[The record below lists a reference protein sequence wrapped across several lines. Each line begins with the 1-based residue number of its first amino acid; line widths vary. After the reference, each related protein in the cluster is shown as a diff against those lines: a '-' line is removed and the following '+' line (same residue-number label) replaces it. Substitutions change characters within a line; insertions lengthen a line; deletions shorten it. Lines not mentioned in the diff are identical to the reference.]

1 MNKNKNIN
9 IKPSKGISIVIK
21 NDFQPEIK
29 QKKKRK
35 YKKKVNTDILK
46 MPTVPSFIPQGD
58 SFIKPQYNMSSLN
71 RNVIFPGV
79 PQSLPQLPPPPQ
91 LAQLMPPP
99 TQQPTNTNFE
109 NMLSSF
115 GNMIMNSLM
124 PMESG
129 FKSKSYIVE
138 LDDDIIDALPE
149 AEKNKYIENK
159 IKPQIEKEIKDITF
173 PDEDKKAEF
182 MNNAISIKTSKEYG
196 TKHANKLIPFDP
208 KYNGNEYY
216 KANYISR
223 LQEIINQDTIK
234 TRGGITE
241 NTAER
246 KTKAKDL
253 LKAIGIN
260 IIIPQAA
267 ATQPQAAAAKPQPA
281 AAPPPPPPPATTTKP
296 PPAATKPPPPP
307 PPPPT
312 AAAAKPPPPPAPAA
326 KTGNYIDE
334 LKDKIENDDDP
345 EEKAKKK
352 EATSKTQGTKDG
364 KNLSAIKKQWINF
377 VGYRDNYE
385 KNLKSVIDDG
395 SKTEEDKAKAKEL
408 LNILNEQYK
417 LDAIEDMPNPTSAI
431 DLKIVK
437 PRFTSNEAYKNEYIK
452 RAKNY

>member
-124 PMESG
+124 PIESG

-149 AEKNKYIENK
+149 AEKDKYIENK

-241 NTAER
+241 NTAE
-246 KTKAKDL
+246 KKAKAKDL

-260 IIIPQAA
+260 IVLPPQAA
-267 ATQPQAAAAKPQPA
+267 AT
-281 AAPPPPPPPATTTKP
+281 PPPPAW
-296 PPAATKPPPPP
+296 
-307 PPPPT
+307 
-312 AAAAKPPPPPAPAA
+312 
-326 KTGNYIDE
+326 
-334 LKDKIENDDDP
+334 L
-345 EEKAKKK
+345 
-352 EATSKTQGTKDG
+352 
-364 KNLSAIKKQWINF
+364 WH
-377 VGYRDNYE
+377 
-385 KNLKSVIDDG
+385 
-395 SKTEEDKAKAKEL
+395 
-408 LNILNEQYK
+408 
-417 LDAIEDMPNPTSAI
+417 
-431 DLKIVK
+431 
-437 PRFTSNEAYKNEYIK
+437 
-452 RAKNY
+452 

>member
-1 MNKNKNIN
+1 
-9 IKPSKGISIVIK
+9 
-21 NDFQPEIK
+21 
-29 QKKKRK
+29 
-35 YKKKVNTDILK
+35 
-46 MPTVPSFIPQGD
+46 
-58 SFIKPQYNMSSLN
+58 
-71 RNVIFPGV
+71 
-79 PQSLPQLPPPPQ
+79 
-91 LAQLMPPP
+91 MPPP

-109 NMLSSF
+109 NMLSSL

-124 PMESG
+124 PIESG

-246 KTKAKDL
+246 KLKAKDL

-260 IIIPQAA
+260 IVIPTPPAAATPPPPAA

-281 AAPPPPPPPATTTKP
+281 AA
-296 PPAATKPPPPP
+296 KPPPPP

-312 AAAAKPPPPPAPAA
+312 AAAAATTARDQQLHDRSSTTDTPHMQNRLLP
-326 KTGNYIDE
+326 E
-334 LKDKIENDDDP
+334 L
-345 EEKAKKK
+345 
-352 EATSKTQGTKDG
+352 
-364 KNLSAIKKQWINF
+364 
-377 VGYRDNYE
+377 
-385 KNLKSVIDDG
+385 
-395 SKTEEDKAKAKEL
+395 
-408 LNILNEQYK
+408 
-417 LDAIEDMPNPTSAI
+417 
-431 DLKIVK
+431 IV
-437 PRFTSNEAYKNEYIK
+437 EG
-452 RAKNY
+452 